1 MKKSSVSGLLALVST
16 AALLTACPKKNNAE
30 KAALP
35 PEAPAMEVAKAPV
48 EPQPD
53 AAAGSVA
60 TAAESSQSP
69 KSAPS
74 AQAAAAAQSKTAV
87 TPASEGGS
95 RVSGTIQVARSGAA
109 SFKVAGHV
117 ARVNVQVGDRVKKG
131 QLIAQLE
138 DTDYIL
144 REKLSQA
151 AVSQAKIA
159 LEQARKDLAREDQLK
174 RENVTTQSAF
184 EKVQNASASAQIQF
198 VQAQVSLDQTKKAL
212 NDTKLIAPF
221 DGVVSKR
228 YKVEGE
234 YVAVGASVFDIY
246 GAGELEVSLKMP
258 ENLLNSV
265 KIGKE
270 VPLSI
275 PSANLDTALRIVRIV
290 PIVQENSRTF
300 EVIGHITRNDERLY
314 PGQFVEAQF

>member
-1 MKKSSVSGLLALVST
+1 M
-16 AALLTACPKKNNAE
+16 
-30 KAALP
+30 
-35 PEAPAMEVAKAPV
+35 EAAKAPA
-48 EPQPD
+48 D
-53 AAAGSVA
+53 ATGNAAPNNAS
-60 TAAESSQSP
+60 AAN
-69 KSAPS
+69 APS
-74 AQAAAAAQSKTAV
+74 TANAGAAAAAQPVAV
-87 TPASEGGS
+87 QPTEGGS

-117 ARVNVQVGDRVKKG
+117 ARVTVQVGDRIKKG
-131 QLIAQLE
+131 QLIGQLD

-144 REKLSQA
+144 REKLAQAAISQA
-151 AVSQAKIA
+151 IIA
-159 LEQARKDLAREDQLK
+159 LEQARRDLSREEQLK

-184 EKVQNASASAQIQF
+184 EKVQNSSASAQIQL
-198 VQAQVSLDQTKKAL
+198 VQAQISLDQAQKAL

-221 DGVVSKR
+221 DGIVSKR

-234 YVAVGASVFDIY
+234 YVAIGASVFDIY

-258 ENLLNSV
+258 ENLLTKV

-275 PSANLDTALRIVRIV
+275 PSLSFDTSLRIVRIV

-300 EVIGHITRNDERLY
+300 EVIGHVTRNDERLY

>member
-1 MKKSSVSGLLALVST
+1 MKKRSVYNVLAMASMSV
-16 AALLTACPKKNNAE
+16 ALTACPKQNQAD
-30 KAALP
+30 KASLP
-35 PEAPAMEVAKAPV
+35 QEAPPMEAAKAPA
-48 EPQPD
+48 D
-53 AAAGSVA
+53 ATGNAAPNNAS
-60 TAAESSQSP
+60 AAN
-69 KSAPS
+69 APS
-74 AQAAAAAQSKTAV
+74 TANAGAAAAAQPVAV
-87 TPASEGGS
+87 QPTEGGS

-117 ARVNVQVGDRVKKG
+117 ARVTVQVGDRIKKG
-131 QLIAQLE
+131 QLIGQLD

-144 REKLSQA
+144 REKLAQAAISQA
-151 AVSQAKIA
+151 IIA
-159 LEQARKDLAREDQLK
+159 LEQARRDLSREEQLK

-184 EKVQNASASAQIQF
+184 EKVQNSSASAQIQL
-198 VQAQVSLDQTKKAL
+198 VQAQISLDQAQKAL

-221 DGVVSKR
+221 DGIVSKR

-234 YVAVGASVFDIY
+234 YVAIGASVFDIY

-258 ENLLNSV
+258 ENLLTKV

-275 PSANLDTALRIVRIV
+275 PSLSFDTSLRIVRIV

-300 EVIGHITRNDERLY
+300 EVIGHVTRNDERLY